1 MKLLFTVAVVAFL
14 STVSFSQKFAHINT
28 NELVELMPEKAA
40 AEQEL
45 TNMHIEFEALLAELL
60 QKYNTLYTELVQ
72 NGENW
77 SEVIKKI
84 KEEELQKLQETITN
98 AKKTAEEAM
107 AQLEF
112 ELVQPILAKA
122 KQAITEV
129 ADEEGYEYVI
139 DSSAGSLLVSPNDK
153 DILDLVANKLGI
165 STEN

>member
-1 MKLLFTVAVVAFL
+1 MKSLLTVVLVAFL

-28 NELVELMPEKAA
+28 NELVELMPEKAM

-60 QKYNTLYTELVQ
+60 DKFNVMYADLVQ
-72 NGENW
+72 NGDNW
-77 SEVIKKI
+77 SGVIKRI
-84 KEEELQKLQETITN
+84 KEDELQKLQETIAN
-98 AKKTAEEAM
+98 AKKVAEEAM
-107 AQLEF
+107 AKLEF

-122 KQAITEV
+122 KQAIIEV

-139 DSSAGSLLVSPNDK
+139 DSSTGSLLVSPKNK

-165 STEN
+165 SMEN